1 MKSVW
6 KRPLTRTQLG
16 YLLLCPAIIL
26 LIVVIA
32 YPVGRTIMMSFQFNR
47 LNQPW
52 RGTPFIGLTNYR
64 NLLQDARFH
73 NAVLVTISFVI
84 FSTLGKM
91 LLGLAMALLMNI
103 ENPVK
108 GIIRSAILIPWA
120 MPPIIVGRM
129 WAWIFNGLY
138 GIANYVLTSL
148 GIISSNVSWLNEI
161 PHAMIAVQ
169 AATIWRGT
177 PFVALILLAGLQSI
191 SSEYYDAASVDG
203 ANIWHRFIHIT
214 LPLLKPTLT
223 IALLFTTLASF
234 KSFDIIHSM
243 TRGGPL
249 ESTETLMVY
258 AYMNIFTFLNFGY
271 GSAVVVTIVLLSLIL
286 AIVYIRAMNL
296 DLGGGARW

>member
-1 MKSVW
+1 
-6 KRPLTRTQLG
+6 
-16 YLLLCPAIIL
+16 
-26 LIVVIA
+26 
-32 YPVGRTIMMSFQFNR
+32 MMSFQFNR